1 MVSKIIPPTITAATI
16 IPNIGYSF
24 ASPIRIAIT
33 EVSPTDPGI
42 LPKKASNQEKLSFS
56 PGIPFSAATPK
67 AVAPL

>member
-1 MVSKIIPPTITAATI
+1 MSNKIA
-16 IPNIGYSF
+16 N
-24 ASPIRIAIT
+24 PIRIAIT

-42 LPKKASNQEKLSFS
+42 LPTKASNHEKLSFK